1 MVAQFGDEPLAD
13 EKPYTGEIMGL
24 SSTTETPEE
33 VKEAGKPRK
42 YVMSGMVR
50 NEKDIIGTGA
60 IYNVPHGKGHIVSFA
75 FNPLDRFLNHHD
87 SGLFWN
93 VIIHWNH
100 L

>member
-1 MVAQFGDEPLAD
+1 
-13 EKPYTGEIMGL
+13 
-24 SSTTETPEE
+24 
-33 VKEAGKPRK
+33 
-42 YVMSGMVR
+42 MSGMVR

-60 IYNVPHGKGHIVSFA
+60 IYNVPQGKGHIVSFA

>member
-1 MVAQFGDEPLAD
+1 MKNPTP
-13 EKPYTGEIMGL
+13 EKSWDYRRRQRL
-24 SSTTETPEE
+24 PEE
-33 VKEAGKPRK
+33 VKESGKPRK

>member
-24 SSTTETPEE
+24 SPTSETSEE
-33 VKEAGKPRK
+33 VKESGKPRK

-60 IYNVPHGKGHIVSFA
+60 IYNVPYGKGRIVSFA

-87 SGLFWN
+87 AGLFWN